1 MGKGRPEQEGMREDS
16 SMHLVS
22 YAEVVGDSPNT
33 ERERER
39 RALDRSIELLEKAE
53 AAGSRSTE
61 AVEALAFTGRLWL
74 LLLEG
79 LGRSENALPQEL
91 RADLISV
98 GVWILRETDDIRSG
112 KSSNLRA
119 VIDVSKN
126 IRDGLQ

>member
-1 MGKGRPEQEGMREDS
+1 
-16 SMHLVS
+16 MHLVS